1 MPRSVQEVISDV
13 KGDKRA
19 AKRRKI
25 QEGEEAGECFQWL
38 ITKLGENLTRILSR
52 FDTPLPPLY
61 EVRDFI
67 AQCSYYPVFI
77 HINLRIQ
84 FKCNSGNLISMDL
97 VTAAKTTY
105 VLIILQKRNLC
116 RRLLTDPNMIR

>member
-61 EVRDFI
+61 EVRDF
-67 AQCSYYPVFI
+67 
-77 HINLRIQ
+77 L
-84 FKCNSGNLISMDL
+84 
-97 VTAAKTTY
+97 
-105 VLIILQKRNLC
+105 
-116 RRLLTDPNMIR
+116 